1 MPATAVERRENVPVS
16 ETRLTVL
23 TWAIGLLCSGF
34 MATVIGAVPWAMS
47 MQSEVSAIRAKLDN
61 YQPDVPA
68 HVERQL
74 QSLESRVRE
83 LERRP

>member
-16 ETRLTVL
+16 ETRLTIL
-23 TWAIGLLCSGF
+23 TWAIGF

-68 HVERQL
+68 HIERQL
-74 QSLESRVRE
+74 QSLESRVRD